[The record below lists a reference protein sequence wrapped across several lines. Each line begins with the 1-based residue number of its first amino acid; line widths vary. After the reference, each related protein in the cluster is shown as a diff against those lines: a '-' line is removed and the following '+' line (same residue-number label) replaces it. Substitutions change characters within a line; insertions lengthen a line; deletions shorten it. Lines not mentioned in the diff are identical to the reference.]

1 MKKILKPKEE
11 EEAVYY
17 SDFTGKCF
25 GEFHPEV
32 TLKLEFN
39 YGSKFDGSHFTLD
52 LSDKEA
58 ESMLELIKSNL
69 SQDYKL
75 SLKKN
80 LATRIT
86 HLNEAIDARDYTQSD
101 YYSTSVDLL
110 QFLLR

>member
-25 GEFHPEV
+25 GDFQPEV
-32 TLKLEFN
+32 TLKIEFN
-39 YGSKFDGSHFTLD
+39 YGSKFDGSRFTLD

-58 ESMLELIKSNL
+58 ESILELIKSNL
-69 SQDYKL
+69 SEDYKI

-86 HLNEAIDARDYTQSD
+86 HLNEAIDARDYTQAD
-101 YYSTSVDLL
+101 YYNTSCDWL
-110 QFLLR
+110 QFLLK